1 MQVTG
6 SNKISIQVSSLNGF
20 SINNGCARSG
30 WLGAD
35 RVFTSEELQR
45 RYDEVEISVFTPKF
59 SLVPASF
66 FNESQASGLLGGTV
80 TLDEGDEVRSVRM
93 PEFGAVAIYSVSDG
107 GTLARVLRE
116 TVLKTDGS
124 RGELYPEQYYL
135 LKALSEI
142 GEYNK
147 IVASYADGYLYLV
160 VAQGRTLLLCNAF
173 KASDFTTAQYFI
185 FMVMRKFQLNPEVS
199 SIWFRTPLA
208 EDEEMSLYNYF
219 KSVESL
225 GK

>member
-35 RVFTSEELQR
+35 RIFSIEEFKR

-59 SLVPASF
+59 TLLPTSF
-66 FNESQASGLLGGTV
+66 FDESRSRELLSETV
-80 TLDEGDEVRSVRM
+80 TLNGQDEVEYRLI
-93 PEFGAVAIYSVSDG
+93 PELGAYALYSVSDG
-107 GTLARVLRE
+107 GTIARVLRE

-124 RGELYPEQYYL
+124 RGEVLPEQYFL
-135 LKALSEI
+135 LKSLSSI
-142 GEYNK
+142 TDYNK
-147 IVASYADGYLYLV
+147 IAASYADGYLFLV
-160 VAQGRTLLLCNAF
+160 VSQGRTLLLCNAF

-199 SIWFRTPLA
+199 SIWFRTPLS
-208 EDEEMSLYNYF
+208 DEEELSLYNYF
-219 KSVESL
+219 KSVEKL
-225 GK
+225 QK